1 MKKVTETTNEEQKFT
16 MAELQAQLENQAK
29 DREKRMQRFAE
40 LIGEAEKETK
50 CTLQVDLNSPL
61 NNIKI
66 IVISKV

>member
-1 MKKVTETTNEEQKFT
+1 MKKVTNEEQKFT
-16 MAELQAQLENQAK
+16 MAELEEQLKIKQA

-40 LIGEAEKETK
+40 LIGEAEKETN

-66 IVISKV
+66 VVISKV

>member
-1 MKKVTETTNEEQKFT
+1 MKKEEEKFT
-16 MAELQAQLENQAK
+16 MAELEEQLKAKQA

-40 LIGEAEKETK
+40 LIGEAEKETN

-66 IVISKV
+66 VVISKI

>member
-1 MKKVTETTNEEQKFT
+1 MKKVAKTTNEEKFT

-40 LIGEAEKETK
+40 LIGEAEKETN

-66 IVISKV
+66 VVVSKV